1 MSETIV
7 NIPRSSLSA
16 GSAIYSVL
24 KDLLGEGHVRPVV
37 SENEVT
43 LPLVT
48 FRRVD
53 ARSLDEKGRS
63 GYDEVCY
70 EVVVFA
76 KTYGEGVETME
87 RVRKQLMG
95 RIVASEEED
104 GFAMTMDCVKVVGGE
119 ESWKDGAF
127 VQTIRLS
134 YHVALGLVKQKMVYE
149 YTLSEAKWGTIIIPF
164 SCAKPDGLKLYEALS
179 LDENGKIVTNEVQRF
194 EANTPY
200 IVGGT
205 PGQYRLEGYA
215 GKHGDKYTKGVLTG
229 VYVMTNPPVGSF
241 ILQNHPDEAGVAFY
255 RVPEGVKVWT
265 DPNRCY
271 IEPQEGAGGSAGMP
285 GGGSSQ
291 PAPAKPKRTL
301 TVRSANESQGTV
313 SGGGTFDEG
322 STQTIQATPKTGYA
336 FDKWSDGS
344 TQNPRTVKLTSD
356 LTLTASFKTATTG
369 GGDQGSGE
377 DQGGGAL
384 GD

>member
-1 MSETIV
+1 MSETVV

-104 GFAMTMDCVKVVGGE
+104 GFAMTMDCVKLVGGE

-134 YHVALGLVKQKMVYE
+134 YHVALGLVRQKMVYE
-149 YTLSEAKWGTIIIPF
+149 YTLSAAKWGTIIIPF

-179 LDENGKIVTNEVQRF
+179 LDENGKIVMNEVQRF

-215 GKHGDKYTKGVLTG
+215 GKHGEKYTKGVLTG
-229 VYVMTNPPVGSF
+229 VYVLTSPPVGSF

-255 RVPEGVKVWT
+255 RVPENVKVWT

-271 IEPQEGAGGSAGMP
+271 IEPQEGAGGSASMP

-301 TVRSANESQGTV
+301 TVRSANAAQGSV
-313 SGGGTFDEG
+313 SGGGIFDDG
-322 STQTIQATPKTGYA
+322 STQTIQATPQPGFA
-336 FDKWSDGS
+336 FDKWSDGN

-369 GGDQGSGE
+369 GGDQG
-377 DQGGGAL
+377 GGTL

>member
-104 GFAMTMDCVKVVGGE
+104 GFAMTMDCVKLVGGE

-134 YHVALGLVKQKMVYE
+134 YHVALGLVRQKMTYE
-149 YTLSEAKWGTIIIPF
+149 YTLSAAKWGTIIIPF

-179 LDENGKIVTNEVQRF
+179 VDENGKIVTNEVQRF

-215 GKHGDKYTKGVLTG
+215 GKHGEKYTKGILTG
-229 VYVMTNPPVGSF
+229 VYVEQEPPIGSYV
-241 ILQNHPDEAGVAFY
+241 LQAQDSGVAFY
-255 RVPEGVKVWT
+255 KHMDRGNGCTCGPY
-265 DPNRCY
+265 RCY
-271 IEPQEGAGGSAGMP
+271 IEPQENGGGVSTMP
-285 GGGSSQ
+285 GGDDKQ
-291 PAPAKPKRTL
+291 QAPEKPKRTL
-301 TVRSANESQGTV
+301 TVLSANESQGSV
-313 SGGGTFDEG
+313 SGGGTFDDG
-322 STQTIQATPKTGYA
+322 STQTIMATPKAGFA
-336 FDKWSDGS
+336 FDKWSDGNME
-344 TQNPRTVKLTSD
+344 NPRTVKLTSD

-369 GGDQGSGE
+369 GGDQGG
-377 DQGGGAL
+377 DTL